1 MIEFRTFVCACQIYH
16 ELSWIRR
23 SVTFKAQWKC
33 YRTIKT
39 CIYSI
44 LMRFRKNPEVFS
56 KALKALTLRFAW
68 ENRFE
73 LSRAI
78 KKIPQTQSTA
88 FWKFSLLPTE
98 RVRMKTFIV
107 LLWKLFIIDTKFK
120 SKTTDF
126 FAFSASRS
134 SIRTTITQKSTN
146 IFVLLHILIHN

>member
-1 MIEFRTFVCACQIYH
+1 
-16 ELSWIRR
+16 
-23 SVTFKAQWKC
+23 
-33 YRTIKT
+33 
-39 CIYSI
+39 
-44 LMRFRKNPEVFS
+44 MRFRKNPEVFS

-107 LLWKLFIIDTKFK
+107 LL
-120 SKTTDF
+120 
-126 FAFSASRS
+126 
-134 SIRTTITQKSTN
+134 
-146 IFVLLHILIHN
+146 

>member
-56 KALKALTLRFAW
+56 KALKALTLRFSW

-88 FWKFSLLPTE
+88 FWKFFLYYPLSVYAWKHLLFYYENYLSLILNLKAKQ
-98 RVRMKTFIV
+98 RTF
-107 LLWKLFIIDTKFK
+107 LLFQL
-120 SKTTDF
+120 
-126 FAFSASRS
+126 
-134 SIRTTITQKSTN
+134 QE
-146 IFVLLHILIHN
+146 VVQGQQ